1 MTYRSVTRGGR
12 YRPAWQTLL
21 MIACVWWAC
30 LPAQAQTP
38 SELDRGRALYR
49 EGLSLEAASDWAGAL
64 KKFEEVAP
72 IRLTPQV
79 RFHIARCKEY
89 LGRWTEAL
97 GDYRLA
103 EYDASQIQAQELPQ
117 ISEARQVLERRI
129 PRLVID
135 AGDGSQVAQLVLDG
149 VELGRNRLGAEL
161 AVNPGPHQ
169 VTVSWSDGSSRELG
183 VNVAEHEVKRV
194 SLPHPEISVEP
205 PLVTNPEGSQP
216 PVADADSQTARP
228 LLPWVLGGVGVAS
241 LGAGTV
247 FYILQANAKSEL
259 ERVCGPPPGPCP
271 ESMRDTSDRG
281 ALYARLVPVAG
292 AIGVAALGAATT
304 LWLTTNPPWNG
315 RGRTAALRVDLV
327 TAPHATGVQVAGHF

>member
-1 MTYRSVTRGGR
+1 M
-12 YRPAWQTLL
+12 L
-21 MIACVWWAC
+21 ACALFVC
-30 LPAQAQTP
+30 LQAQAQTP
-38 SELDRGRALYR
+38 AELDRGRVLYR

-64 KKFEEVAP
+64 KKFEQVAR

-103 EYDASQIQAQELPQ
+103 EYDASQIHAEELPQ
-117 ISEARQVLERRI
+117 ISEARQLLERRI

-149 VELGRNRLGAEL
+149 VELGRNRLGSEL

-169 VTVSWSDGSSRELG
+169 VSVFWTNGSSRELS

-194 SLPHPEISVEP
+194 TLPQHGTAARQ
-205 PLVTNPEGSQP
+205 PLAASPGDAALPQP
-216 PVADADSQTARP
+216 DAEVNMTRS
-228 LLPWVLGGVGVAS
+228 LLPWILGGVGVVS
-241 LGAGTV
+241 LSAGAV
-247 FYILQANAKSEL
+247 FYALQADAEDEL

-271 ESMRDTSDRG
+271 ESLRDTSDRG

-292 AIGVAALGAATT
+292 AIGVAALGAAAT
-304 LWLTTNPPWNG
+304 LWITTGPRQNG
-315 RGRTAALRVDLV
+315 GVRAASLRLDVRA
-327 TAPHATGVQVAGHF
+327 APHMTGVQVAGSF